1 MKFFSWEDRKKFL
14 LELSK
19 VVESEFNN
27 QKYNIFVFGSF
38 LRDDYNPDTSDLDLA
53 VYSDSAALT
62 FDIVTFLEQYLKELD
77 IPCDILEIF
86 TDQFDAYVVVAPL
99 GMNVSFTDYFPDELK
114 EYFYIVRNRAIWHN
128 EESNYIHKVAMCVR
142 ESEGL

>member
-1 MKFFSWEDRKKFL
+1 MKFFSWDDRKKFL

-19 VVESEFNN
+19 VVESEFKN

-38 LRDDYNPDTSDLDLA
+38 LRDDYDPDTSDLDLA

-62 FDIVTFLEQYLKELD
+62 FDIVTFLKQHLKELD

-86 TDQFDAYVVVAPL
+86 TDQLDA
-99 GMNVSFTDYFPDELK
+99 
-114 EYFYIVRNRAIWHN
+114 
-128 EESNYIHKVAMCVR
+128 
-142 ESEGL
+142 